1 VWYFSIADGQAGCGQ
16 GEDGMGKKSREKRER
31 RLARVEA
38 DPGFLLREMLGF
50 HERVAYEEDQENPF
64 HKRLE
69 ATRALLRQYGP
80 LDAAIALSVSE
91 LWPAN
96 AGSPIKHIFAWGV
109 LLDLPDD
116 VQEGMPIASYAD
128 FKAFAETLYETW
140 PEFPMLE
147 DFSPEADWGQTKVR
161 LDRAFVPMFYG
172 SCIERTPDFVEAF
185 RITYANVPEAQAHMD
200 LAVAL
205 QARIIEAMPDLR
217 AAPAEESQR
226 AHVEVPPED
235 FWLVG
240 RSTLLQV
247 GVDIAD
253 WRDKAGG
260 ALETGFSAFKAPLTW
275 SAFGDAALQGE
286 ALPFLA
292 VESDGTWVPMS
303 VRSAPGV
310 VVDHWANK
318 KLSGVSDPTH
328 RRLARFVAER
338 FRGTVMGPLMLFVGE
353 TACEDLPISCVI
365 SANSGVYLI
374 CSCDHASNEQL
385 STAAKGTYVK
395 VGRGEPI
402 HFRLADGR
410 GLMLSKNGTT
420 GPSADD
426 LRIIIVVTQAGT
438 AFGSI
443 AVPERPARLLPLA
456 DFITIFD
463 SLSDLDELE
472 RYWKF
477 VDSHRRSL
485 SPFSTGPADLYATF
499 KDTHGVLV
507 EGAISPT
514 FIGLD
519 THWGTSWRFKALA
532 DFWSRAPSVFPD
544 GSAGWRLTH
553 GTEGVVELQSRHH
566 KAVAYSTSV
575 GTCTVQTLIEIS
587 EDLRIEDARMV
598 DLFAQLLADST
609 YRCRE
614 QLSDIPL
621 FRQPHVLFICGSDP
635 SSSIG
640 DGEAPKPI
648 EDIARAVTSAKEDAV
663 RKGLYHL
670 RVDAH
675 AVLAG
680 LNAAKDGSFEVRC
693 LLETLERCHAACGL
707 ELPNGVRDQLRG
719 RASEPARYHLS
730 VGDRNVDVPDYVKPV
745 IPSPA
750 DYKLARKHLA
760 TEIMALGLTP
770 GRYELSDAKV
780 RIDPAS
786 ARLRLHIEN
795 RLASLDRHQLLRAFI
810 EQHDALLVTERMKIQ
825 RARQSLAHDVD
836 YDRLDAVEQAR
847 KEFGSAARH
856 YRYLLEKTVSSPI
869 AGNGEVTDDVLRELV
884 GLVDWYMVLTGASDV
899 LHNGIDVGGVVIDDS
914 YIPEVFYSTGADD
927 RETEFA
933 REYAKS
939 RLGLG
944 ANSEDAVE
952 GASEDLLSSEKL
964 KSAFAADL
972 GFDLQNLVT
981 ALAVFSQA
989 QRYGFGDEL
998 SLSYAAAPS
1007 RVARGLADSIERL
1020 DLAEAER
1027 IVTFLT
1033 LSEKGVCRLSGRDVD
1048 EADVPY
1054 WEHSKRIH
1062 RYAIRPLVV
1071 DGTDL
1076 RWGAEAASRSMY
1088 NWMSAVRDG
1097 YLPADFEWPH
1107 VEPVIREVK
1116 ESIENRLELRTEEIF
1131 RRHTSFVLRG
1141 IDFFRRF
1148 RGEGFEDVGDF
1159 DVFAYWPEAN
1169 LLVTVEC
1176 KYNQPPYTVK
1186 DGRRLRDR
1194 IFGKAE
1200 DDKAGQFSRILRRR
1214 QFLEKNCLRMLELL
1228 KWPQSEAK
1236 PFRHVE
1242 LYVSRD
1248 VYYWMVHP
1256 PYPVPTKFVRV
1267 DALDTWIKTELITSR
1282 NHV

>member
-1 VWYFSIADGQAGCGQ
+1 
-16 GEDGMGKKSREKRER
+16 MGKKSREKRDR
-31 RLARVEA
+31 RVARMSA
-38 DPGFLLREMLGF
+38 DQGLLLRKFREYGERSSYEAEVAKPF
-50 HERVAYEEDQENPF
+50 HE
-64 HKRLE
+64 RLE
-69 ATRALLRQYGP
+69 ATRLLIRQYKR

-96 AGSPIKHIFAWGV
+96 AGSPIKHIFSWGV
-109 LLDLPDD
+109 LLD
-116 VQEGMPIASYAD
+116 VQNDGQGGMPIASYAD

-161 LDRAFVPMFYG
+161 LGQAFVPMFYG

-185 RITYANVPEAQAHMD
+185 RITYAHIPEALAHMD

-205 QARIIEAMPDLR
+205 QARIIEAMPDLG

-226 AHVEVPPED
+226 AHVDVPPED
-235 FWLVG
+235 FWLAC

-247 GVDIAD
+247 GTDIVD
-253 WRDKAGG
+253 WRDKAGTT
-260 ALETGFSAFKAPLTW
+260 LETSFNAFKAPLTW
-275 SAFGDAALQGE
+275 NAFGDAAMQGA

-292 VESDGTWVPMS
+292 VDSDGIWVPMS

-318 KLSGVSDPTH
+318 EVVGVSAHTH

-338 FRGTVMGPLMLFVGE
+338 FRGTVMGPLKLFVGDA
-353 TACEDLPISCVI
+353 ACDDLPISCVI
-365 SANSGVYLI
+365 SADSGVYLI
-374 CSCDHASNEQL
+374 CACDHASNERL
-385 STAAKGTYVK
+385 STAAKGAYAKVK
-395 VGRGEPI
+395 RGVPI

-410 GLMLSKNGTT
+410 GLMLSKDGTT
-420 GPSADD
+420 GPSTDE
-426 LRIIIVVTQAGT
+426 LRIVIVVTQAGT
-438 AFGSI
+438 TFGSI
-443 AVPERPARLLPLA
+443 GVPERPTRLLPLA

-463 SLSDLDELE
+463 SLNDLDELE

-477 VDSHRRSL
+477 VDSLRHSL
-485 SPFSTGPADLYATF
+485 SPFSTGPADLYASF

-519 THWGTSWRFKALA
+519 PHWGTSWRFKALT

-544 GSAGWRLTH
+544 DSAGWRLAH

-566 KAVAYSTSV
+566 KAVAYSTSI
-575 GTCTVQTLIEIS
+575 GTCTVQTLVEIS
-587 EDLRIEDARMV
+587 EGMGIEDARMV
-598 DLFAQLLADST
+598 DLFAQLLADCS

-614 QLSDIPL
+614 LISDIPL
-621 FRQPHVLFICGSDP
+621 FRQPHVLFICEPDP
-635 SSSIG
+635 SNSVG

-648 EDIARAVTSAKEDAV
+648 EDFVRAVTSVKEDTV
-663 RKGLYHL
+663 RKGLFHL
-670 RVDAH
+670 HVDAR

-680 LNAAKDGSFEVRC
+680 LNAAKDGSFEIRC
-693 LLETLERCHAACGL
+693 LQETLERCRAACGL
-707 ELPNGVRDQLRG
+707 ELPNGVGDRLRSK
-719 RASEPARYHLS
+719 ASEPARYHLR
-730 VGDRNVDVPDYVKPV
+730 VVNRNVDVPDYVEPV

-760 TEIMALGLTP
+760 AEIMALGLTP
-770 GRYELSDAKV
+770 GRYELSDAKA

-786 ARLRLHIEN
+786 TRLRLHIEN
-795 RLASLDRHQLLRAFI
+795 RLASLDRHQLLQAFI
-810 EQHDALLVTERMKIQ
+810 EQHDALLITERIKIQ
-825 RARQSLAHDVD
+825 RARQSLAHDVE

-847 KEFGSAARH
+847 KEFGSVARH
-856 YRYLLEKTVSSPI
+856 YRYLLEKTISSP
-869 AGNGEVTDDVLRELV
+869 ATGNAEVTDDALRELL

-899 LHNGIDVGGVVIDDS
+899 LHNGTDIGGVVIDDS
-914 YIPEVFYSTGADD
+914 YIPEVFYSTGSDG
-927 RETEFA
+927 RKTEFA

-944 ANSEDAVE
+944 AGSEDAVE

-964 KSAFAADL
+964 KSAFVADL
-972 GFDLQNLVT
+972 GFDLQSLIT
-981 ALAVFSQA
+981 ALAVLSQA
-989 QRYGFGDEL
+989 HRHGFGDEL

-1007 RVARGLADSIERL
+1007 RIAKGLADSIERL

-1027 IVTFLT
+1027 IVAFIT
-1033 LSEKGVCRLSGRDVD
+1033 LSEKGVRRLSGRDVD

-1076 RWGAEAASRSMY
+1076 RWGAEATSRSMY

-1116 ESIENRLELRTEEIF
+1116 ESIEKRLELRTEEIF
-1131 RRHTSFVLRG
+1131 RRHTPFVQRG
-1141 IDFFRRF
+1141 IDFFRKF

-1159 DVFAYWPEAN
+1159 DIFAYWPDAN

-1176 KYNQPPYTVK
+1176 KYNQPPFTVK
-1186 DGRRLRDR
+1186 DDRRLRDR
-1194 IFGKAE
+1194 MFGKAE
-1200 DDKAGQFSRILRRR
+1200 DDKAGQFSRIQRRR
-1214 QFLEKNCLRMLELL
+1214 LFLEMNRSRMLDLL
-1228 KWPQSEAK
+1228 KWPKSEAK

-1242 LYVSRD
+1242 VYVSRA

-1267 DALDTWIKTELITSR
+1267 DALDTWIKTELITSCG
-1282 NHV
+1282 HV

>member
-1 VWYFSIADGQAGCGQ
+1 
-16 GEDGMGKKSREKRER
+16 MGKKSREKRER
-31 RLARVEA
+31 RLARTEA
-38 DPGFLLREMLGF
+38 DPNFLLRGMLEF
-50 HERVAYEEDQENPF
+50 HKRIASEVDQESPF

-69 ATRALLRQYGP
+69 ATRALLRQFER

-96 AGSPIKHIFAWGV
+96 TGSPVKHIFAWGV
-109 LLDLPDD
+109 LLALPHDG
-116 VQEGMPIASYAD
+116 QGGMPIASYAD
-128 FKAFAETLYETW
+128 FKAFVEAMYEAW

-161 LDRAFVPMFYG
+161 LGRAFVPMFYG
-172 SCIERTPDFVEAF
+172 SCIERTPDFAEAF
-185 RITYANVPEAQAHMD
+185 RITYAHVPEAQAHMD
-200 LAVAL
+200 LAIAL
-205 QARIIEAMPDLR
+205 QARIIESIPDLG
-217 AAPAEESQR
+217 AAAAEESQR

-235 FWLVG
+235 FWLAC
-240 RSTLLQV
+240 RSTLLQI

-253 WRDKAGG
+253 WRDKAGR
-260 ALETGFSAFKAPLTW
+260 ALETRFGAFKAPLTW
-275 SAFGDAALQGE
+275 DAFGDAVMQGT

-292 VESDGTWVPMS
+292 IESDGTWVPMS

-310 VVDHWANK
+310 VIDHWANK
-318 KLSGVSDPTH
+318 EVVGVSAHTH

-338 FRGTVMGPLMLFVGE
+338 FRGTVMGPLTLFVGD
-353 TACEDLPISCVI
+353 AVCEDLAISCII
-365 SANSGVYLI
+365 SADSGVYLI
-374 CSCDHASNEQL
+374 CACDHASNERL
-385 STAAKGTYVK
+385 SNAAKATYAK
-395 VGRGEPI
+395 MRCDAPI

-410 GLMLSKNGTT
+410 GLMLSKNGST
-420 GPSADD
+420 GPSADE
-426 LRIIIVVTQAGT
+426 LRIVIVVTQAGT

-443 AVPERPARLLPLA
+443 SVPDRPTRLLPLA
-456 DFITIFD
+456 DFITICD
-463 SLSDLDELE
+463 SLNDLGELE

-485 SPFSTGPADLYATF
+485 SPFSTGPADLYASF

-514 FIGLD
+514 LIGLD
-519 THWGTSWRFKALA
+519 THWGTSWRFKALT
-532 DFWSRAPSVFPD
+532 DFWSHAPRVFPD
-544 GSAGWRLTH
+544 GSAGWRLSPETK
-553 GTEGVVELQSRHH
+553 GVVELQSRHH

-575 GTCTVQTLIEIS
+575 GSCTVQTLVEIS
-587 EDLRIEDARMV
+587 EGLRIEDARLV
-598 DLFAQLLADST
+598 DLFAQLLADCT
-609 YRCRE
+609 YRCSE
-614 QLSDIPL
+614 LMPDIPL
-621 FRQPHVLFICGSDP
+621 FRQPHVLFICDP
-635 SSSIG
+635 DTYSLV
-640 DGEAPKPI
+640 DAEETPQPI
-648 EDIARAVTSAKEDAV
+648 EGFARVVNSAEEDDA
-663 RKGLYHL
+663 RKGLFHL
-670 RVDAH
+670 QVDTR
-675 AVLAG
+675 AVLSG
-680 LNAAKDGSFEVRC
+680 LNAAQDGSFEVRC

-707 ELPNGVRDQLRG
+707 ELPNDLEDRLCG
-719 RASEPARYHLS
+719 RASEPARYHLR
-730 VGDRNVDVPDYVKPV
+730 VVARNVDVPDYVDPV
-745 IPSPA
+745 IPSPS

-760 TEIMALGLTP
+760 AEIMALGLSP
-770 GRYELSDAKV
+770 GRYELSDAKT
-780 RIDPAS
+780 RIDPAG
-786 ARLRLHIEN
+786 ARLSLHIEN
-795 RLASLDRHQLLRAFI
+795 RLASLDRHQRLQAFI

-825 RARQSLAHDVD
+825 RARQSLAHDVE

-847 KEFGSAARH
+847 KEFGSVARH
-856 YRYLLEKTVSSPI
+856 YRYLLEKTVSSP
-869 AGNGEVTDDVLRELV
+869 ATGNGKVTDDVLRELV

-914 YIPEVFYSTGADD
+914 YIPEVFYSTGSDN
-927 RETEFA
+927 RESDFA

-944 ANSEDAVE
+944 ANNEDVVE
-952 GASEDLLSSEKL
+952 GSSEDLLPSEKL
-964 KSAFAADL
+964 KSAFTADL
-972 GFDLQNLVT
+972 GFDLQSMVT
-981 ALAVFSQA
+981 ALAVLSQA
-989 QRYGFGDEL
+989 ERYGFGDEL

-1007 RVARGLADSIERL
+1007 RVAQGLTESIERL

-1027 IVTFLT
+1027 IVAFLT
-1033 LSEKGVCRLSGRDVD
+1033 LSEKGVRRLSGRDVD

-1054 WEHSKRIH
+1054 WEHRKRIH

-1076 RWGAEAASRSMY
+1076 RWGAEAVSRSMY

-1116 ESIENRLELRTEEIF
+1116 ESIEKRLELRTEEIF
-1131 RRHTSFVLRG
+1131 RRYTPFVQRG

-1159 DVFAYWPEAN
+1159 DVFAYWPDEN

-1200 DDKAGQFSRILRRR
+1200 EDKAGQFSRILRRR
-1214 QFLEKNCLRMLELL
+1214 QFLEKNRSRMLDLL
-1228 KWPQSEAK
+1228 KWPKSETT
-1236 PFRHVE
+1236 PSRDVE

-1256 PYPVPTKFVRV
+1256 PYPVPTRFVRV
-1267 DALDTWIKTELITSR
+1267 DALDTWIKTELITSQ

>member
-1 VWYFSIADGQAGCGQ
+1 
-16 GEDGMGKKSREKRER
+16 MGKKSREKRER
-31 RLARVEA
+31 RLARMKA

-50 HERVAYEEDQENPF
+50 QERVAYEVDQENPF

-69 ATRALLRQYGP
+69 GTRALLRQYRR
-80 LDAAIALSVSE
+80 LDVAIALSVSE

-96 AGSPIKHIFAWGV
+96 AGSPIKHIYAWGV

-116 VQEGMPIASYAD
+116 VREGMPLANYAD

-161 LDRAFVPMFYG
+161 LGQSFVPMFYG

-185 RITYANVPEAQAHMD
+185 RITYAHIPEALAQMD

-205 QARIIEAMPDLR
+205 QARIIEAMPDLG

-235 FWLVG
+235 FWLVC
-240 RSTLLQV
+240 RATLLQV
-247 GVDIAD
+247 GADIAD

-260 ALETGFSAFKAPLTW
+260 ALQTSFSAFKAPLTW
-275 SAFGDAALQGE
+275 SAFGDAAMQGA

-318 KLSGVSDPTH
+318 ESAGVSFHSH

-338 FRGTVMGPLMLFVGE
+338 FRGTVMGPLTLFVGD
-353 TACEDLPISCVI
+353 TACGNLLISCVV
-365 SANSGVYLI
+365 SADSGVYLV
-374 CSCDHASNEQL
+374 CACDHASNERL
-385 STAAKGTYVK
+385 SVAAKDTYAK
-395 VGRGEPI
+395 MKRGAPI

-410 GLMLSKNGTT
+410 RLMLSEDGGT

-426 LRIIIVVTQAGT
+426 IRIIIVVTQAGT

-485 SPFSTGPADLYATF
+485 SPFSTGPADLYASF

-519 THWGTSWRFKALA
+519 PHWGTSWRFKVLA

-566 KAVAYSTSV
+566 KAIAYSTSV
-575 GTCTVQTLIEIS
+575 GTCTVQTLVKIS
-587 EDLRIEDARMV
+587 EGLQIKDARMV
-598 DLFAQLLADST
+598 DLFAQLLADCT

-614 QLSDIPL
+614 HLSDIPL
-621 FRQPHVLFICGSDP
+621 FRQTHVLFICDADP
-635 SSSIG
+635 SNSIG
-640 DGEAPKPI
+640 DEDAPKPI
-648 EDIARAVTSAKEDAV
+648 EDIAQAVISATEGAV
-663 RKGLYHL
+663 RKGLFYL
-670 RVDAH
+670 RVDTQ

-707 ELPNGVRDQLRG
+707 ELPNGVGDRLRG
-719 RASEPARYHLS
+719 IALEPARYHLR
-730 VGDRNVDVPDYVKPV
+730 VGHRNVDVPDYVEPV

-770 GRYELSDAKV
+770 GRYELSDAKA

-795 RLASLDRHQLLRAFI
+795 RLSLLDRHQLLRAFI
-810 EQHDALLVTERMKIQ
+810 EQHDALLVAERMRIQ

-836 YDRLDAVEQAR
+836 YDRLDVVEQAR

-856 YRYLLEKTVSSPI
+856 YRYLLEKTVSSP
-869 AGNGEVTDDVLRELV
+869 ATGNGEVTDDVLRELV
-884 GLVDWYMVLTGASDV
+884 GLVDWFMVLTGASDV

-914 YIPEVFYSTGADD
+914 YIPEVFYSTGSDN

-952 GASEDLLSSEKL
+952 GTSEDLLSSEKL

-972 GFDLQNLVT
+972 GFDLQSLIT
-981 ALAVFSQA
+981 ALAVLSQA

-998 SLSYAAAPS
+998 SLSYAAAPGCI
-1007 RVARGLADSIERL
+1007 AQGLADSIESL

-1027 IVTFLT
+1027 IVAFLT
-1033 LSEKGVCRLSGRDVD
+1033 LSEKGVRRLSGRDVD

-1062 RYAIRPLVV
+1062 RYAIRPLIV
-1071 DGTDL
+1071 DGKDL

-1097 YLPADFEWPH
+1097 YLPADFNWPH
-1107 VEPVIREVK
+1107 VEAVIREVK
-1116 ESIENRLELRTEEIF
+1116 ESIESRLELRTEEIF
-1131 RRHTSFVLRG
+1131 RRHTPFVQRG

-1148 RGEGFEDVGDF
+1148 RSEGFEDVGDF
-1159 DVFAYWPEAN
+1159 DVLAYWPGTN

-1194 IFGKAE
+1194 IFGKVE
-1200 DDKAGQFSRILRRR
+1200 EDKAGQFSRILRRR
-1214 QFLEKNCLRMLELL
+1214 KFLEKNCARMLELL
-1228 KWPQSEAK
+1228 KWPKSEAE

-1248 VYYWMVHP
+1248 IYYWMVHP

-1267 DALDTWIKTELITSR
+1267 DALDAWIKTELSTSR
-1282 NHV
+1282 SHV

>member
-1 VWYFSIADGQAGCGQ
+1 MSADQ
-16 GEDGMGKKSREKRER
+16 G
-31 RLARVEA
+31 L
-38 DPGFLLREMLGF
+38 LLRKFREYEG
-50 HERVAYEEDQENPF
+50 RSAYEAEVAKAF
-64 HKRLE
+64 HTRLE
-69 ATRALLRQYGP
+69 ATRVLIRQYKR

-116 VQEGMPIASYAD
+116 GQGGIPIASYDD

-147 DFSPEADWGQTKVR
+147 DFSPVADWGQTKVR
-161 LDRAFVPMFYG
+161 LGRTFVPMFYG

-185 RITYANVPEAQAHMD
+185 RITYAHIPEALAQMD

-205 QARIIEAMPDLR
+205 QARIIEAMPDLGT
-217 AAPAEESQR
+217 APAEESQR

-235 FWLVG
+235 FWLAC

-247 GVDIAD
+247 GADIAE

-260 ALETGFSAFKAPLTW
+260 ELETGFSAFKAPLTW
-275 SAFGDAALQGE
+275 SAFGDAAMQGA

-292 VESDGTWVPMS
+292 IESDGTWMPMS

-318 KLSGVSDPTH
+318 ELAGVSAHTH

-338 FRGTVMGPLMLFVGE
+338 FRGTVMGPLTLFVGE
-353 TACEDLPISCVI
+353 TACEDLPVSCVI
-365 SANSGVYLI
+365 SADSGVYLI
-374 CSCDHASNEQL
+374 CACDHASNEQL

-395 VGRGEPI
+395 VGRGAPI

-410 GLMLSKNGTT
+410 GLMLSKDGVTEPN
-420 GPSADD
+420 ADD

-485 SPFSTGPADLYATF
+485 SPSSTGPADLYASF

-553 GTEGVVELQSRHH
+553 GTEGVVDLQSRHH

-575 GTCTVQTLIEIS
+575 GTCTVQTLMEIS
-587 EDLRIEDARMV
+587 EGLRIEDARMA
-598 DLFAQLLADST
+598 DLFAQLLADCT

-621 FRQPHVLFICGSDP
+621 FRQPHVLFICGPDRSN
-635 SSSIG
+635 SVS
-640 DGEAPKPI
+640 DGEAPQTI
-648 EDIARAVTSAKEDAV
+648 EDFARAVTSAKEDAV
-663 RKGLYHL
+663 RKGSFHL
-670 RVDAH
+670 QVDTR

-693 LLETLERCHAACGL
+693 LLETLEKCHDACGL
-707 ELPNGVRDQLRG
+707 EFPEGVGDRFHS
-719 RASEPARYHLS
+719 RASAPARYHLK
-730 VGDRNVDVPDYVKPV
+730 VVDRNVDVPDYVEPV
-745 IPSPA
+745 IPSSA

-770 GRYELSDAKV
+770 GRYELSDAKA

-856 YRYLLEKTVSSPI
+856 YRYLLEKTVSSP
-869 AGNGEVTDDVLRELV
+869 ATGNREVTDDVLRELV
-884 GLVDWYMVLTGASDV
+884 GLVDWYRVLTGASDV
-899 LHNGIDVGGVVIDDS
+899 LYNGIDVGGVVIDNS
-914 YIPEVFYSTGADD
+914 YIPEVFYSTGSDD

-972 GFDLQNLVT
+972 GFDLQSMIT
-981 ALAVFSQA
+981 ALAVLSQA

-998 SLSYAAAPS
+998 SLSYAAAPC
-1007 RVARGLADSIERL
+1007 RVAQGLADSIESL

-1027 IVTFLT
+1027 IVAFLT
-1033 LSEKGVCRLSGRDVD
+1033 LSEKDVRRLSGRDVD
-1048 EADVPY
+1048 EADVPC

-1071 DGTDL
+1071 DGTEL

-1097 YLPADFEWPH
+1097 YLPADFEWPN
-1107 VEPVIREVK
+1107 VEPVIRSVK
-1116 ESIENRLELRTEEIF
+1116 ESIEKRLELRTEEIF
-1131 RRHTSFVLRG
+1131 RRHTPFVQRG

-1148 RGEGFEDVGDF
+1148 RGEGFDDVGDF
-1159 DVFAYWPEAN
+1159 DVFAYWPDAN

-1214 QFLEKNCLRMLELL
+1214 QFLEQNRSRMLELV
-1228 KWPQSEAK
+1228 KWPKSEAK
-1236 PFRHVE
+1236 PFRNAE